1 MTKIAGFVPDSPVL
15 RLDER
20 VPKSRAI
27 IATLASAAADIAG
40 EANLLAGVRN
50 SSDPMVCN
58 AQSRRISNILV
69 PMWLQHAEAACLW
82 KCLMSSIYCSK
93 IEGY

>member
-1 MTKIAGFVPDSPVL
+1 MTKIAGFVPDSPLL

-40 EANLLAGVRN
+40 VNLLAGVRN

-58 AQSRRISNILV
+58 AHSRQISNILV
-69 PMWLQHAEAACLW
+69 PMWLQHTEVAWLW